1 MVLPTLQPDELLSLR
16 AIMMQDVTQAF
27 SPEKVNR
34 KVLGFF
40 NGHKRLNVTEL
51 PQDVLDDLHWLT
63 TIIAYAHHPDVSYG
77 LVVVDGEPVEAGP
90 YRVAPVRTDQKLRR
104 TGERFDMPL
113 NMDALLADI
122 PEKFRRDVPRVVNR
136 LLGQTFLYQDVET
149 DKDDYYFVHRYRS
162 IFEVLLG
169 LAGFQ
174 LLHDDYHR
182 IFQAVSD
189 YSYCRA
195 HYRLDETLMIVVLR
209 KLYEERVEH
218 FSLANDPVVTI
229 GEVRE
234 EYRTITGQGTRPGDH
249 PVRNLLRRL
258 RSMGL
263 VDTLE
268 GRSIDVRDADARLRL
283 RGSVRMILPVQTAD
297 ELEAWLRK
305 YRSAAWMTTLIDER
319 D

>member
-1 MVLPTLQPDELLSLR
+1 M
-16 AIMMQDVTQAF
+16 
-27 SPEKVNR
+27 
-34 KVLGFF
+34 
-40 NGHKRLNVTEL
+40 
-51 PQDVLDDLHWLT
+51 
-63 TIIAYAHHPDVSYG
+63 
-77 LVVVDGEPVEAGP
+77 P
-90 YRVAPVRTDQKLRR
+90 Y
-104 TGERFDMPL
+104 
-113 NMDALLADI
+113 NSDALLEDM
-122 PEKFRRDVPRVVNR
+122 PERLRRDVPRVVNR

-162 IFEVLLG
+162 IFEGLVE

-189 YSYCRA
+189 FSYCRA

-218 FSLANDPVVTI
+218 LSLANDPVVTI

-234 EYRTITGQGTRPGDH
+234 EFRTITGRERALGIIQYET
-249 PVRNLLRRL
+249 LLRRL

-263 VDTLE
+263 IDTLE
-268 GRSIDVRDADARLRL
+268 GRTIDVRDADARLRL
-283 RGSVRMILPVQTAD
+283 RGSIRMILPVQSAD

-305 YRSAAWMTTLIDER
+305 YRAVPESEETEIL
-319 D
+319 